1 MEKTNL
7 KTPVRNILLFIAAVI
22 MISSLNS
29 CALKKPFLLSSV
41 EPAARGTVT
50 IKSDKNKNYKIKVQ
64 VYNLAEANRLSGVNS
79 TYVVWMITVEKTTK
93 NIGQIRSSTS
103 ILSKRLKASL
113 ETKSSFKPTKIFLT
127 LEDDASIQSPIG
139 QVVLSTNNF

>member
-127 LEDDASIQSPIG
+127 IEDDSSIQSPLG

>member
-1 MEKTNL
+1 MEKTNS
-7 KTPVRNILLFIAAVI
+7 KTTVRKILLFITAVI

-50 IKSDKNKNYKIKVQ
+50 VKSDKNKNYKIKVQ
-64 VYNLAEANRLSGVNS
+64 IYNLAEANRLPGVKS
-79 TYVVWMITVEKTTK
+79 TYVVWIITVEKTTK
-93 NIGQIRSSTS
+93 NIGQIKSSTG
-103 ILSKRLKASL
+103 IFSKQLKASL

>member
-127 LEDDASIQSPIG
+127 IEDDPSIQSPLG